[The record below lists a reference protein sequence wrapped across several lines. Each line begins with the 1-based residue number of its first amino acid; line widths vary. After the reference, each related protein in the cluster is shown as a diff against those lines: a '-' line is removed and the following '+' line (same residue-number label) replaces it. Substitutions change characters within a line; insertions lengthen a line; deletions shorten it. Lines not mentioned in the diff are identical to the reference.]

1 MKALAGMKI
10 AVLVANG
17 FDEKTFLTA
26 QKTVQE
32 LGATMKIISTNQGL
46 VNGWNGTNW
55 GHNYAVDA
63 SLNTALG
70 VDYDAIIIPGGTRS
84 MDKLKMTAHTR
95 RFISSFMAAKKP
107 VIAFADS
114 MMLMA
119 HADQI
124 QGRTVSG
131 MEETRNMAEQA
142 GATWSQDDVCMDG
155 NLLSGANSEMVAQE
169 MVDMLNNAGD
179 MQQAA

>member
-1 MKALAGMKI
+1 MKALAAMKI
-10 AVLVANG
+10 AVLMANG

-26 QKTVQE
+26 QKAVQE
-32 LGATMKIISTNQGL
+32 QGAMMKIISTNQGL

-70 VDYDAIIIPGGTRS
+70 VDYDALIIPGGTRS

-95 RFISSFMAAKKP
+95 RFISSFMAAQKP
-107 VIAFADS
+107 VIAMGDA

-131 MEETRNMAEQA
+131 MDEARDMAAQA
-142 GATWSQDDVCMDG
+142 GATWSEEDVCMDG
-155 NLLSGANSEMVAQE
+155 NLLSGANTEMVAQE
-169 MVDMLNNAGD
+169 MMNMLHNADDMK
-179 MQQAA
+179 QAA